1 MFSIGLN
8 QMVNCFKVLKKDGV
22 ELWSSKLAHRAFLR
36 IFCFIVIC
44 KLIVKLPPGVWEYSE
59 LPRKRAP

>member
-22 ELWSSKLAHRAFLR
+22 GLWSSKLAHRAF
-36 IFCFIVIC
+36 
-44 KLIVKLPPGVWEYSE
+44 
-59 LPRKRAP
+59 